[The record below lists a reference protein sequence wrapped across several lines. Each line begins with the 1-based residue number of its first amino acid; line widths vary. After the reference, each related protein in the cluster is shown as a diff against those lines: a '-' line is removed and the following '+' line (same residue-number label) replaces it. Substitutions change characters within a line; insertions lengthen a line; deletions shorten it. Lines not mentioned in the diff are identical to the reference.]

1 MFKLTVTWFPRDIA
15 ETGKGRACFYALMRA
30 AKKLENKSPT
40 HGEVFPVYELDGKQI
55 GQVMFE
61 ESN

>member
-1 MFKLTVTWFPRDIA
+1 MLKLTVTWFPRDLA
-15 ETGKGRACFYALMRA
+15 ETGKGRASYYALMRA
-30 AKKLENKSPT
+30 AKKLENKSPN
-40 HGEVFPVYELDGKQI
+40 HGDMFPIYELDGKQI